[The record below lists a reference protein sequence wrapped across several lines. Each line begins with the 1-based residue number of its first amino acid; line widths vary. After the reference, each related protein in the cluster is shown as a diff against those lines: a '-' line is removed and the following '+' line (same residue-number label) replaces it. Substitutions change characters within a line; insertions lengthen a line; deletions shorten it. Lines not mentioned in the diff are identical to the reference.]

1 MTDGRYVLREAGKE
15 RVLVLE
21 TLGAPPPPRRRRRR
35 ARESE
40 ASGEPAQLPLARAT
54 VVRAFD
60 SFAEQ
65 GEAGRWLEQATAE
78 EGSVDALL
86 DEAIEVLNRAL
97 HAHAVASGDPNVQM
111 LTPRRA
117 ASARLGYGSGEEVAN
132 GDFSAAREIDVR
144 TGGASRRQQR
154 AEELRPQERVAAV
167 LGGRERFDVC
177 ETLILRARADLDA
190 GRTREAA
197 LQLRV
202 GFEALLVELKGALT
216 DPGHETDMGTLNAA
230 RHEVGELANRALQ
243 GDLDPKR
250 LKTLHELLPLCER
263 VLRRRRVLGD

>member
-1 MTDGRYVLREAGKE
+1 VTDGRYVLREGDKE

-40 ASGEPAQLPLARAT
+40 AGSAPAQLPLSRAT

-60 SFAEQ
+60 SFADES
-65 GEAGRWLEQATAE
+65 EACRWLEQATADE
-78 EGSVDALL
+78 DSLDALL
-86 DEAIEVLNRAL
+86 SEAIEVLNRAL
-97 HAHAVASGDPNVQM
+97 HAHAVASGDPNVQV
-111 LTPRRA
+111 LTPSRA
-117 ASARLGYGSGEEVAN
+117 ASARLGYGSGDEVAN
-132 GDFSAAREIDVR
+132 GDFSVAREIDVR

-167 LGGRERFDVC
+167 LGGREGFDAC
-177 ETLILRARADLDA
+177 ETLILRARTDLDA

-202 GFEALLVELKGALT
+202 GLEALLAELKGALA
-216 DPGHETDMGTLNAA
+216 DPGHEEDMGTLSAN
-230 RHEVGELANRALQ
+230 RHEVGELANQALH
-243 GDLDPKR
+243 GDLNPEQ
-250 LKTLHELLPLCER
+250 LSTLSELLVLCER
-263 VLRRRRVLGD
+263 VLRRRRVLGG